1 MKPDS
6 ISSYNSAGLTQD
18 KRYFF
23 VFGQARS
30 GTTWFS
36 RFMSD
41 AGTHCFHELSIKC
54 HGGAAAKQQR
64 KMFPRFNPPNR
75 NVDFRQMLR
84 LMYLY
89 PSFCRRM
96 IHQAYSSENIIAT
109 GDSDAGVFHLCFA
122 LQKVFPA
129 ARFVGIYRNGM
140 DQALSASH
148 MQGRSFYEAAERWM
162 RATQRLF
169 KYAKWLGGMTVNMDM
184 LWVGKLDPVEIWDFL
199 VAGKVEADRE
209 RLDKM
214 CATRVNRGSHEKPDG
229 DTIAERWANLD
240 DEKRGQFVE
249 ATGDYIM
256 SLPGFRDWPNVGF

>member
-6 ISSYNSAGLTQD
+6 LESYNSARIDQD

-41 AGTHCFHELSIKC
+41 GGAYCFHELSIAC
-54 HGGAAAKQQR
+54 HSDAKQQR
-64 KMFPRFNPPNR
+64 SIFPRFNPPDTD
-75 NVDFRQMLR
+75 VDFRQMLR

-96 IHQAYSSENIIAT
+96 IHQAYSSESIIAT

-122 LQKVFPA
+122 LQKIFPT

-140 DQALSASH
+140 DQALSAAH
-148 MQGRSFYEAAERWM
+148 MQGHTFGEAATRWM
-162 RATQRLF
+162 KATRRLF
-169 KYAKWLGGMTVNMDM
+169 KYCKWLGGMTVNMDL
-184 LWVGKLDPVEIWDFL
+184 LWNGRLDPVEIWDFL
-199 VAGKVEADRE
+199 VGRQVPCDAE
-209 RLDKM
+209 RARAM
-214 CATRVNRGSHEKPDG
+214 CSTQVNKGSHKKPDG
-229 DTIAERWANLD
+229 DTIAERWKSLG
-240 DEKRGQFVE
+240 DERRGAFAE

-256 SLPGFRDWPNVGF
+256 SLPGFRDWPNLEF